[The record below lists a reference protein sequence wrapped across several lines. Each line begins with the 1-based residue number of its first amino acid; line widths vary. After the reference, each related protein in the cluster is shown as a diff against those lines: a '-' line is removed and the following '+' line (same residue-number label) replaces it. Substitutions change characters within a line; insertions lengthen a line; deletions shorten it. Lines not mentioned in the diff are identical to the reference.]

1 MDASALRF
9 LVVDDS
15 ELMRKVIR
23 DVLSRLGLD
32 DVDEA
37 VDGVDALRLCRLTRY
52 DLVVTD
58 LSMPRLN
65 GIDLLRAIRVMP
77 GREHTAVLLASC
89 FLSKR
94 DIREARSAGVDGF
107 LPKPFIE
114 APLTEQVT
122 AVLERLRR
130 VSYVLELGRGASV
143 DRRAEPLLAAASAGR

>member
-23 DVLSRLGLD
+23 DVLSRLGLEG
-32 DVDEA
+32 VDEA
-37 VDGVDALRLCRLTRY
+37 IDGVDALRLCRLARY

-58 LSMPRLN
+58 LAMPRLN
-65 GIDLLRAIRVMP
+65 GLDLLRAIRVMP

-114 APLTEQVT
+114 GPLAEQVT
-122 AVLERLRR
+122 NLLERLRL
-130 VSYVLELGRGASV
+130 VSHLVNSPV
-143 DRRAEPLLAAASAGR
+143 DRVVVPLFAAASAAR

>member
-1 MDASALRF
+1 MDASALRL

-23 DVLSRLGLD
+23 DVLSRLGLER
-32 DVDEA
+32 VDEA
-37 VDGVDALRLCRLTRY
+37 IDGVDALRLCRSTRY
-52 DLVVTD
+52 DVVVTD

-107 LPKPFIE
+107 LPKPFIDG
-114 APLTEQVT
+114 PLTEQVT
-122 AVLERLRR
+122 AVLDRLRR
-130 VSYVLELGRGASV
+130 VALVVESS
-143 DRRAEPLLAAASAGR
+143 RRVAEPGFALASAAR